1 MTAGEQAKFDKQMEQ
16 IAAKTKAK
24 VVEVCAEISLPLEI
38 EALEKMVEMFKS
50 TIEAKKYM
58 LSKIKETK

>member
-1 MTAGEQAKFDKQMEQ
+1 MTAKERAKFDKQMEQ

-24 VVEVCAEISLPLEI
+24 VIEVCEEISLPLEI
-38 EALEKMVEMFKS
+38 EALEKMVEILQS

-58 LSKIKETK
+58 LNKIKETK